1 MGTLNSVQERL
12 DYLIKIKK
20 MSENAFMK
28 ATGTNNIGK
37 MRSGKLSISEGT
49 ISKIC
54 NSLGVSYSWLKYGSG
69 SMNGNMVI
77 QLGETHQKIE
87 ESINEAFK
95 HGIPMAQLIN
105 AGNVGDNSQNLTTGT
120 ERAKEREEESFKD
133 KNAQLIQIINAQ
145 NETIKSKDSTKEI
158 FLRTRKRIE
167 SFDEHADFDN
177 IDRDWLERFQAHEL
191 LKGRMSGGIAIDL
204 RNIRTV
210 FNWAID
216 NEITTKYPF
225 RKFSIKTER
234 QQYLY
239 LSAEEMREYR
249 DFPVEPFMEKYR
261 DLFMLGFYLIGINLS
276 DLLELPADCIKKGRI
291 QYKRN
296 KTGRLYDIKVEP
308 EAMEII
314 RKYKGKKHLLCILD
328 DGAKESS
335 FRRTLGD
342 YLKRIGPTEMKK
354 NKRGALIK
362 KEIKPLH
369 KDIVWYTARRSW
381 ATIAASIDI
390 PKEVIGKAL
399 GHSEWDSST
408 TDLYIQFDNK
418 KIDEANRKVI
428 DYLNG

>member
-1 MGTLNSVQERL
+1 MLAKSV
-12 DYLIKIKK
+12 
-20 MSENAFMK
+20 
-28 ATGTNNIGK
+28 
-37 MRSGKLSISEGT
+37 
-49 ISKIC
+49 SKIMS
-54 NSLGVSYSWLKYGSG
+54 NSIKTYVEAKSLKVYFIINYRFKRFQVYTGLTSTVKF
-69 SMNGNMVI
+69 NGMIFPKSVPNNKAKTA
-77 QLGETHQKIE
+77 QLARMYASIE
-87 ESINEAFK
+87 EYMYMNKEMLPSRMKDEIK
-95 HGIPMAQLIN
+95 TLIS
-105 AGNVGDNSQNLTTGT
+105 GGDPAVEKNILFYIDEFLKTKV
-120 ERAKEREEESFKD
+120 KE
-133 KNAQLIQIINAQ
+133 
-145 NETIKSKDSTKEI
+145 STKEV
-158 FLRTRKRIE
+158 FLRTKKRIDD
-167 SFDEHADFDN
+167 FDHHADFDT
-177 IDRDWLERFQAHEL
+177 IDRDWLERFQAHEKR
-191 LKGRMSGGIAIDL
+191 KGRMTNGIGIDL

-216 NEITTKYPF
+216 NEITEKYPF

-239 LSAEEMREYR
+239 LNAEEMRKYR

-276 DLLELPADCIKKGRI
+276 DLLELPAKCIKRGRI
-291 QYKRN
+291 QYRRN

-314 RKYKGKKHLLCILD
+314 KKYKGTDHLLCILD
-328 DGAKESS
+328 DGTKESS

-362 KEIKPLH
+362 KEINPLH

-381 ATIAASIDI
+381 ATIAAELDI
-390 PKEVIGKAL
+390 PKETIGKAL

-408 TDLYIQFDNK
+408 TDLYIKFDNK

>member
-1 MGTLNSVQERL
+1 MNS
-12 DYLIKIKK
+12 IKTYVEGKSLKVFFIINYHGKRFQVYTGISSTVK
-20 MSENAFMK
+20 FSGMVFPKNVPNA
-28 ATGTNNIGK
+28 
-37 MRSGKLSISEGT
+37 
-49 ISKIC
+49 
-54 NSLGVSYSWLKYGSG
+54 
-69 SMNGNMVI
+69 
-77 QLGETHQKIE
+77 
-87 ESINEAFK
+87 
-95 HGIPMAQLIN
+95 
-105 AGNVGDNSQNLTTGT
+105 
-120 ERAKEREEESFKD
+120 RAKTAALARLFSSAEEYTYMNSNLPAARMKD
-133 KNAQLIQIINAQ
+133 ELKAIISGRASTVEKNILYYID
-145 NETIKSKDSTKEI
+145 EFIKTKTKDSTKEI
-158 FLRTRKRIE
+158 FLRTKRRIE
-167 SFDEHADFDN
+167 VFDEHAGFDN

-191 LKGRMSGGIAIDL
+191 LKGRKSGGIAIDL

-216 NEITTKYPF
+216 NEVTTKYPF

-234 QQYLY
+234 QRYLY
-239 LSAEEMREYR
+239 LSADEMRKYR

-261 DLFMLGFYLIGINLS
+261 DMFMLGFYLIGINLS
-276 DLLELPADCIKKGRI
+276 DLLELPADCIKRGRI
-291 QYKRN
+291 QYRRN

-314 RKYKGKKHLLCILD
+314 KKYKGKNHLLCILD
-328 DGAKESS
+328 DGTKETS

-362 KEIKPLH
+362 KKISPLH

-381 ATIAASIDI
+381 ATIAAELDI
-390 PKEVIGKAL
+390 PKDTIGKAL

-408 TDLYIQFDNK
+408 TDLYIKFDNK

>member
-1 MGTLNSVQERL
+1 MNSIKTYVEGKSLKVFFIISYQGKRFQVYTGITSTVKFSGMIFPKSVPNARAKTAMLARL
-12 DYLIKIKK
+12 FASVEEYI
-20 MSENAFMK
+20 
-28 ATGTNNIGK
+28 
-37 MRSGKLSISEGT
+37 
-49 ISKIC
+49 
-54 NSLGVSYSWLKYGSG
+54 Y
-69 SMNGNMVI
+69 MNGELPAARMKDEI
-77 QLGETHQKIE
+77 KAIISG
-87 ESINEAFK
+87 
-95 HGIPMAQLIN
+95 
-105 AGNVGDNSQNLTTGT
+105 
-120 ERAKEREEESFKD
+120 RAASVE
-133 KNAQLIQIINAQ
+133 KNILYYID
-145 NETIKSKDSTKEI
+145 EFIKTKAKDSTKEI

-225 RKFSIKTER
+225 RKFSFKTER

-239 LSAEEMREYR
+239 LNAEEMREYR

-276 DLLELPADCIKKGRI
+276 DLLELPADCIKRGRI

-314 RKYKGKKHLLCILD
+314 KKYKGKDHLLCILD
-328 DGAKESS
+328 DGTKESS

-354 NKRGALIK
+354 NKRGALVK
-362 KEIKPLH
+362 KDIKPLH
-369 KDIVWYTARRSW
+369 KDIIWYTARRSW

-399 GHSEWDSST
+399 GHSEWDSDT
-408 TDLYIQFDNK
+408 TSLYIQFDNK